1 MNSTAMQS
9 VLVAP
14 ESHSCE
20 EINELMQSV
29 YSDLNKDVRKVQ
41 EFLAIATAEANPQV
55 HLWLLQAR
63 MS

>member
-29 YSDLNKDVRKVQ
+29 YSDLNKDVSYFVL
-41 EFLAIATAEANPQV
+41 FDISD
-55 HLWLLQAR
+55 H
-63 MS
+63 